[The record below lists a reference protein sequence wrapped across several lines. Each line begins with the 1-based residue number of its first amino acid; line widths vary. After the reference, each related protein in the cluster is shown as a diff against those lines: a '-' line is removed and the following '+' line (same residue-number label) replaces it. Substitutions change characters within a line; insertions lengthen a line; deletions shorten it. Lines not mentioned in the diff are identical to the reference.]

1 MARRLLPIIGRWLW
15 PRSDQVSGR
24 DEPQLPRLTVSRLLL
39 LAGLAVVL
47 LVPEEA
53 FARVPGFGKVFYP
66 SDAATVTCWSR
77 TTGLTCK
84 HYNGVSFWIGRTR
97 GYRIFYDAPGFVPH
111 VRPLF
116 RTSFGVRCGIE
127 LDNLEPANPVLLCW
141 HPSDGL
147 QLTIAHDRAGY
158 GGQHSRAERRPRATC
173 RRGSRY
179 SEAAGRSVGVAAR

>member
-1 MARRLLPIIGRWLW
+1 
-15 PRSDQVSGR
+15 
-24 DEPQLPRLTVSRLLL
+24 
-39 LAGLAVVL
+39 
-47 LVPEEA
+47 
-53 FARVPGFGKVFYP
+53 VPGFGKVFYS

-179 SEAAGRSVGVAAR
+179 SEAAGRSVGGKVDRSFAEHCSPSSGTPIFTCKNSTGKLTCVNQARRGFWVDTRSFYTF